1 MKSGFQNILFP
12 TDFSDSAKLAVPLAL
27 KMASAFN
34 AQITCLHVTDDDP
47 IDEWICSWSL
57 GPDLATRST
66 NRTAMLNRLRSFADH
81 HFRGL
86 KPAPRLEV
94 VSGKPFEAIV
104 RYAENNGCDLIVMGG
119 HAYGEAE
126 TGLHETNTDR
136 IVRSSSVP
144 VLTVCEPVSD
154 YVRL

>member
-1 MKSGFQNILFP
+1 MKTGFKNILFP
-12 TDFSDSAKLAVPLAL
+12 TDFTDSSELAVPLAL

-34 AQITCLHVTDDDP
+34 AQVTCLHVAEDP

-57 GPDLATRST
+57 GPDLAGRSP
-66 NRTAMLNRLRSFADH
+66 NRSAALNKLRAFADR

-86 KPAPRLEV
+86 KTSPRLEV
-94 VSGKPFEAIV
+94 ISGNPDEAIV
-104 RYAENNGCDLIVMGG
+104 RFAENNGCDLIVMGG

-126 TGLHETNTDR
+126 SGLHETHTDR
-136 IVRSSSVP
+136 VVRSSSIP

>member
-1 MKSGFQNILFP
+1 MKSGFQKILFP
-12 TDFSDSAKLAVPLAL
+12 TDFSDSAELAVPLAL

-34 AQITCLHVTDDDP
+34 AQVTCLHVADDP

-57 GPDLATRST
+57 GPDVASRAT
-66 NRTAMLNRLRSFADH
+66 NRTAAMNRLRSFSDR

-86 KPAPRLEV
+86 KSTPRLDV
-94 VSGKPFEAIV
+94 VSGKPDEAIV
-104 RYAENNGCDLIVMGG
+104 RYAENNGYDLIVMGG

-126 TGLHETNTDR
+126 SGLHETNTDR

>member
-1 MKSGFQNILFP
+1 MKTGFKNILFP
-12 TDFSDSAKLAVPLAL
+12 TDFSDSAELAVPLAL

-34 AQITCLHVTDDDP
+34 AEVTCLHVTDDP

-57 GPDLATRST
+57 GPDGASRAA
-66 NRTAMLNRLRSFADH
+66 NRTAALNQLRSFVDR

-86 KPAPRLEV
+86 KTVPRLEV
-94 VSGKPFEAIV
+94 ISGKPYESIV
-104 RYAENNGCDLIVMGG
+104 RYAENNGFDLIVMGG

-126 TGLHETNTDR
+126 PGLHETNTDR
-136 IVRSSSVP
+136 IVRSSSIP
-144 VLTVCEPVSD
+144 VLTVCEPVAD